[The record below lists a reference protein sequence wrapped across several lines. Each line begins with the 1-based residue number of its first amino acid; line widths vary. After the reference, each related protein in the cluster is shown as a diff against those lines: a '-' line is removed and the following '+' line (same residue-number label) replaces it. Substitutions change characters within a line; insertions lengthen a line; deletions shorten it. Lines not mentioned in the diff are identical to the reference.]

1 MRCKVVRNLLPVWV
15 LALVGCSYTTDLVS
29 DHYIFPSDQRAPT
42 YEVSSSSD
50 GFTTRDGVRLVAD
63 IYQPEGVS
71 KAPTIL
77 VRIPFSDTFMNVIR
91 SRVIARNWARRGYVV
106 VIQGTRGRYHS
117 EGSFYPLI
125 NERTDGIETLHWI
138 AGQPWY
144 DGRLAMWGGSA
155 FGQTQWA
162 IADQTEPGPQAFFIQ
177 IASSHFHE
185 MFYPGGAF
193 SLESALYWAIRSRGD
208 RDRDVTSSS
217 LEKGVAKLPL
227 TEVDNEA
234 IGDTD
239 FFNDWLL
246 HRGDKTYWRRID
258 GIENAEQLR
267 APVLLMGG
275 WFDPF
280 LPSQLADYARIK
292 SHANGAIARETR
304 LIIGPWTHAGE
315 AAVPGMMERVPYR
328 LHSILP
334 SIPWFDYVLK
344 VNKEPLKLPPV
355 RLFVMG
361 ANRWRSENEWPL
373 ARTRYEAFHI
383 CSKTSAATAS
393 GDGTLGK
400 APCASALKYSS
411 YRYDPL
417 NPVPSAGGAT
427 LGERAGIQR
436 QQGVEER
443 EDVLVYSTPPLSGD
457 VEVTGPVH
465 ALLYVATDA
474 PSTDFTVKV
483 VDVYP
488 DGTAYNLSDGIVRR
502 SYPKTSEETPV
513 KIEVELW
520 PTSNVFRKDHRI
532 RVEISSSNF
541 PRYDRNLNTGEF
553 FATATRSSIAH
564 QKVFHSDRYPSHI
577 MLPVIDP

>member
-1 MRCKVVRNLLPVWV
+1 
-15 LALVGCSYTTDLVS
+15 
-29 DHYIFPSDQRAPT
+29 
-42 YEVSSSSD
+42 
-50 GFTTRDGVRLVAD
+50 
-63 IYQPEGVS
+63 
-71 KAPTIL
+71 
-77 VRIPFSDTFMNVIR
+77 
-91 SRVIARNWARRGYVV
+91 
-106 VIQGTRGRYHS
+106 
-117 EGSFYPLI
+117 
-125 NERTDGIETLHWI
+125 
-138 AGQPWY
+138 
-144 DGRLAMWGGSA
+144 
-155 FGQTQWA
+155 
-162 IADQTEPGPQAFFIQ
+162 
-177 IASSHFHE
+177 
-185 MFYPGGAF
+185 
-193 SLESALYWAIRSRGD
+193 
-208 RDRDVTSSS
+208 
-217 LEKGVAKLPL
+217 
-227 TEVDNEA
+227 
-234 IGDTD
+234 
-239 FFNDWLL
+239 
-246 HRGDKTYWRRID
+246 
-258 GIENAEQLR
+258 
-267 APVLLMGG
+267 MGG

-383 CSKTSAATAS
+383 CSETSAATAS

-427 LGERAGIQR
+427 LGERAGIRR

-457 VEVTGPVH
+457 VEVTGPVR

-502 SYPKTSEETPV
+502 SYPKTPEETPV